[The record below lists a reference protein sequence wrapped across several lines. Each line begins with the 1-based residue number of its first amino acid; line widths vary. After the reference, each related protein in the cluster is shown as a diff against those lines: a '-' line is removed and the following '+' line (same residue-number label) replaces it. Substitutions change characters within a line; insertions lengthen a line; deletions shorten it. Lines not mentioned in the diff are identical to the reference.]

1 MMLPMPRMP
10 DRPRILI
17 AEPLD
22 FSPQAVAILG
32 AAGEVVQEPWPAE
45 RLPQAFQ
52 EFDAVWLRLA
62 HRVDAAILGPR
73 PRCRVLAAA
82 VTGLDH
88 LDLDACRERGVRVVS
103 LRGETDFLK
112 TVRATAEHTVAL
124 LLALLRRIPE
134 AANAVRRGEWRRDL
148 YRGHELHGKTAGI
161 VGVGRLGTL
170 VAGYLRAFGMR
181 VVGHDP
187 HTPFAPTV
195 AEPMASLEALLAVA
209 DVVSLHV
216 PYSTETRGLLG
227 ARQFAA
233 LKPGA
238 VLVNTARGGVIDEA
252 ALLAALESGHL
263 AGAALDVLDGEPEV
277 SPDHPLI
284 QAARRRSDLL
294 IVPHLGGNTWESL
307 QKTEVFLAHKVVAAL
322 VGEAGNKA

>member
-1 MMLPMPRMP
+1 
-10 DRPRILI
+10 
-17 AEPLD
+17 
-22 FSPQAVAILG
+22 
-32 AAGEVVQEPWPAE
+32 VQ
-45 RLPQAFQ
+45 
-52 EFDAVWLRLA
+52 
-62 HRVDAAILGPR
+62 
-73 PRCRVLAAA
+73 AAA

-88 LDLDACRERGVRVVS
+88 LDLEACRERGIRVVS

-134 AANAVRRGEWRRDL
+134 AANAVRRGEWQRDL

-187 HTPFAPTV
+187 RTPFAPTV

-307 QKTEVFLAHKVVAAL
+307 QKTEIFLAHKVVAAL
-322 VGEAGNKA
+322 VGEAGNKT